1 MAKRTGDSYL
11 QIHLGE
17 RWPESDR
24 VRWSRRAGNRVD
36 EGACAV
42 REIPPAD
49 EITVVVPASRVAF
62 ARASLPRGPLAK
74 LARLAPFAIEDAIAP
89 SPDRVRTALV
99 RDLGDGQWLVAVI
112 DREWLERV
120 LAELAAEGAGP
131 DRIVAECA
139 LVPCEPGSWTVVWHG
154 SGGFVVIDGGEAIAL
169 DASLDGRPP
178 LALKLA
184 ADECRG
190 RADAPRAVRVL
201 AAGAAEL
208 PDLAKWSESLHV
220 PVAAGG
226 RWRPETVDAR
236 RVATADLLAETT
248 APGWHD
254 SGWVA
259 RLKPA
264 ALIAAIVLGVHTLLT
279 VGDWVRLRYEAAALR
294 TEAESQFR
302 KAFPDAKAVVDPAL
316 QMGRGV
322 AGLRR
327 AAGEP
332 DATDA
337 IPLLARIA
345 PALRDANLRAQAI
358 KYERGQMELELAVP
372 AGESREALAA
382 RLRSPGIVV
391 RVERVASTV
400 GGTTATVRVTAE
412 GG

>member
-1 MAKRTGDSYL
+1 
-11 QIHLGE
+11 
-17 RWPESDR
+17 
-24 VRWSRRAGNRVD
+24 
-36 EGACAV
+36 
-42 REIPPAD
+42 
-49 EITVVVPASRVAF
+49 
-62 ARASLPRGPLAK
+62 
-74 LARLAPFAIEDAIAP
+74 
-89 SPDRVRTALV
+89 
-99 RDLGDGQWLVAVI
+99 
-112 DREWLERV
+112 
-120 LAELAAEGAGP
+120 
-131 DRIVAECA
+131 
-139 LVPCEPGSWTVVWHG
+139 VWHG
-154 SGGFVVIDGGEAIAL
+154 SGGFVVIEGGEAIAL

-220 PVAAGG
+220 PVSAGG

-236 RVATADLLAETT
+236 RVATADLLAETA

-264 ALIAAIVLGVHTLLT
+264 ALIAAIVLGVHALLT